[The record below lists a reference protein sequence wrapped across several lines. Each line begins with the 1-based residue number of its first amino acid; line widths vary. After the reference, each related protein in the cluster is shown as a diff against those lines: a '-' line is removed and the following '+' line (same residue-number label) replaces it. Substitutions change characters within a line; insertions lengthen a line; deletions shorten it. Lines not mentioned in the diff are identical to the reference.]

1 MPISK
6 LAVFAFVSIA
16 ALGTFAALA
25 DDPPALVVDP
35 AIAGM
40 TVDQKV
46 EARRAAMKEDGM
58 LLRGAADATGQ
69 PAVDITTTVL
79 QNFTNFPALFA
90 DGATNANS
98 HALPLIWQEFDKFT
112 AIVDK
117 GKTALT
123 AMRQAAIDGDTATY
137 LASFKTLGA
146 VCGEFHGS
154 YRAKQQ

>member
-1 MPISK
+1 MPLSK
-6 LAVFAFVSIA
+6 LAVLSFVSIA

-35 AIAGM
+35 AIASM

-46 EARRAAMKEDGM
+46 EARRAAMKQDGM

-69 PAVDITTTVL
+69 AAADIMTTVL

-90 DGATNANS
+90 DGATNDSS
-98 HALPLIWQEFDKFT
+98 HALPLIWQEYDKFT
-112 AIVDK
+112 AIIDK
-117 GKTALT
+117 GKTTLT

-137 LASFKTLGA
+137 LASFKTLGG
-146 VCGEFHGS
+146 VCGECHES
-154 YRAKQQ
+154 YRAKLQ